1 MPAVPRRTNP
11 GSATLLAACAV
22 TALLASAC
30 GGGAA
35 LLHPAHP
42 LPADAFTAGAGVSGQ
57 FTSGRVQREIND
69 AESVA
74 EQPITDAESARIY
87 LRGLLAEALVAPG
100 VSPWVGARLGITD
113 AQEAGI
119 TYTGRNVRIDAR
131 HAFVSDQLALS
142 LGLGAS
148 AVLLSPE
155 SRAPGAPPA
164 NDTELDATG
173 WGLDLP
179 LLLGYRDATGM
190 FDIWGGARGGFERVR
205 GNLRM
210 MTADANSTFRARATG
225 QRWWGGL
232 LAGASAGVPPLSF
245 RFELA
250 VTYQSLSGSLESG
263 EPPRLPPTGDIE
275 GHAWSFAP
283 TAGILGKF

>member
-1 MPAVPRRTNP
+1 VA
-11 GSATLLAACAV
+11 
-22 TALLASAC
+22 ALLASAC

-42 LPADAFTAGAGVSGQ
+42 LPADGFTAGAGVSGQ
-57 FTSGRVQREIND
+57 FTSGRVQREIDD

-74 EQPITDAESARIY
+74 EQPITDADTARIY
-87 LRGLLAEALVAPG
+87 LRGLLDEALVAPG
-100 VSPWVGARLGITD
+100 ASPWVGARLGITD

-119 TYTGRNVRIDAR
+119 TYTGRLVRVDAR
-131 HAFVSDQLALS
+131 HAFVRDQLALS

-164 NDTELDATG
+164 NDVELDATG

-179 LLLGYRDATGM
+179 LLVGYRDSTGM
-190 FDIWGGARGGFERVR
+190 FDIWAGARGGFERVR
-205 GNLRM
+205 GDLRM
-210 MTADANSTFRARATG
+210 MSADGNSTFRARATG

-232 LAGASAGVPPLSF
+232 LAGVSAGVPPLSF

-250 VTYQSLSGSLESG
+250 VNYQKLSGSLESG
-263 EPPRLPPTGDIE
+263 DPPRLPATGDIE
-275 GHAWSFAP
+275 GHAWSYAP